1 MRSAPTTGCF
11 WSRISSKR
19 SAGGQLEQPSDVKS
33 SKSTG
38 TRAARSSSAAQVMAP
53 ADKHNAAVN
62 KLRLFMMSFH
72 HQFVE
77 GVSKVTPPA
86 GAVAYEHEDL
96 LRIHRGG
103 RPVKYR

>member
-1 MRSAPTTGCF
+1 MRSAPATGCF

-38 TRAARSSSAAQVMAP
+38 TRAAPSSAAAQVKAP

-62 KLRLFMMSFH
+62 KLRFFMMSSTD
-72 HQFVE
+72 QFVE
-77 GVSKVTPPA
+77 GVLKVTLPPA
-86 GAVAYEHEDL
+86 TVAYEHEDL

-103 RPVKYR
+103 RPV